1 MSLRLSASALKIIM
15 NIKLSIIIPTLDGSI
30 RAKIPEREDVEIVV
44 VKGVCPV
51 GKARNEGLRRA
62 KGEYIAWV
70 DSDDEVEEG
79 WLEEIL
85 GVLTQRR
92 RDAESARPEGSSE
105 RTGADLR
112 GTAAPEGVDVVTFD
126 AELVGWN
133 GRPDYVWGVKEKD
146 ATIERLKRDVYR
158 DITRPSALWLYVTKR
173 ELWEGLKF
181 DETVRTAEDYLIFT
195 QVIERAKSCKYIPK
209 KLYRYIRNEGSLV
222 NSQPEGQVLKDFEI
236 QRQQIARAPKTHRG
250 EMIWGA
256 GLNMFWLLRRVK
268 TGETAEYARRF
279 LCEHL
284 GTLLKATWFS
294 GDFTLFDKLRCTA
307 RFVVGALWRR

>member
-1 MSLRLSASALKIIM
+1 M
-15 NIKLSIIIPTLDGSI
+15 KLSIIIPTLDGSI
-30 RAKIPEREDVEIVV
+30 RARIPEREEVEVVV
-44 VKGVCPV
+44 VKGVKPV

-70 DSDDEVEEG
+70 DADDEIADD
-79 WLEEIL
+79 WLNEIL
-85 GVLTQRR
+85 
-92 RDAESARPEGSSE
+92 AAISASQTSP
-105 RTGADLR
+105 
-112 GTAAPEGVDVVTFD
+112 DVSTFD

-133 GRPDYVWGVKEKD
+133 GRPDYVWGVTEKE

-209 KLYRYIRNEGSLV
+209 KLYRYIRTEGSLV

-236 QRQQIARAPKTHRG
+236 QRQQIAHAPKAHRG

-256 GLNMFWLLRRVK
+256 GLNMFWLMRRVK

-279 LCEHL
+279 LREHL

>member
-1 MSLRLSASALKIIM
+1 MDV
-15 NIKLSIIIPTLDGSI
+15 KLSIIVPTLKGEVPRSLES
-30 RAKIPEREDVEIVV
+30 AAGREGVEIVV
-44 VKGVCPV
+44 VKGVSPV
-51 GKARNEGLRRA
+51 GKARNEGLRKA
-62 KGEYIAWV
+62 QGEYIAWV
-70 DSDDEVEEG
+70 DSDDEVAEG

-85 GVLTQRR
+85 
-92 RDAESARPEGSSE
+92 
-105 RTGADLR
+105 
-112 GTAAPEGVDVVTFD
+112 EGVGSDVVTFD

-133 GRPDYVWGVKEKD
+133 GRPDYVWGVREKE
-146 ATIERLKRDVYR
+146 ATIEQLKRDVYR

-209 KLYRYIRNEGSLV
+209 KLYRYIRNEVSLV

-236 QRQQIARAPKTHRG
+236 QRQQIARAPKAHRG

-256 GLNMFWLLRRVK
+256 GLNMFWLMRRVK

-279 LCEHL
+279 LREHL
-284 GTLLKATWFS
+284 GTLLKATWLS

-307 RFVVGALWRR
+307 RFVVGAIWRR

>member
-1 MSLRLSASALKIIM
+1 M
-15 NIKLSIIIPTLDGSI
+15 KLSIIVPSLEGIV
-30 RAKIPEREDVEIVV
+30 PESLTRVVFGHNDVEIVV
-44 VKGVCPV
+44 VKGVSPV
-51 GKARNEGLRRA
+51 GKARNLGLERA
-62 KGEYIAWV
+62 TGDYIAWV
-70 DSDDEVEEG
+70 DSDDEVADE
-79 WLEEIL
+79 WLEKIL
-85 GVLTQRR
+85 ATI
-92 RDAESARPEGSSE
+92 STSNP
-105 RTGADLR
+105 
-112 GTAAPEGVDVVTFD
+112 DVITFD

-146 ATIERLKRDVYR
+146 ETIERLKRDVYR

-195 QVIERAKSCKYIPK
+195 QVIERAKSCKYIPN
-209 KLYRYIRNEGSLV
+209 KLYRYIRTEGSLV

-236 QRQQIARAPKTHRG
+236 QRQQIECAPKAHRG

-256 GLNMFWLLRRVK
+256 GLNMFWLMRRVK

-284 GTLLKATWFS
+284 GTLLKATWFT
-294 GDFTLFDKLRCTA
+294 GDFTLSDKLRCTA
-307 RFVVGALWRR
+307 RFMVGALWRR